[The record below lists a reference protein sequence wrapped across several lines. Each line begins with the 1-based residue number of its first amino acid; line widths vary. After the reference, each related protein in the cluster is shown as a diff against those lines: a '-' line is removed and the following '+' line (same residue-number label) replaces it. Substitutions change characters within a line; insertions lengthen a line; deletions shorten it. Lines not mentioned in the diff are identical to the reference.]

1 MKYKVL
7 EDFENY
13 EEVEQDVINLYRN
26 KIPKKLLDI
35 WKEYGFGSF
44 MDNYIKIINPNEYNE
59 LLIDSYFRGRESIPV
74 MLTGFGDIITW
85 EKNRYLGIVK
95 YRKGTFDIIEDGFEY
110 FLNDIIDS
118 EYVRDFLDNSQYK
131 EAIIENGKLNFEE
144 CFGYVPLL
152 ALGGNEKVENL
163 KKVKIKEHIKL
174 ITELAG
180 KIE

>member
-1 MKYKVL
+1 
-7 EDFENY
+7 
-13 EEVEQDVINLYRN
+13 
-26 KIPKKLLDI
+26 
-35 WKEYGFGSF
+35 
-44 MDNYIKIINPNEYNE
+44 
-59 LLIDSYFRGRESIPV
+59 
-74 MLTGFGDIITW
+74 MLTGLGDIITW

-110 FLNDIIDS
+110 FLDDIMDP

-152 ALGGNEKVENL
+152 GLGGSERVENL
-163 KKVKIKEHIKL
+163 KKVKIKEHIEL
-174 ITELAG
+174 ITQMVG

>member
-7 EDFENY
+7 DDFEKY
-13 EEVEQDVINLYRN
+13 EEVEQDIISLYNN

-44 MDNYIKIINPNEYNE
+44 MDNYIKIINPNEYKE
-59 LLIDSYFRGRESIPV
+59 LLGVSYFRGKEAIPV

-110 FLNDIIDS
+110 FLNDIMDT
-118 EYVRDFLDNSQYK
+118 EYVRDFLDNSQYQ
-131 EAIIENGKLNFEE
+131 EATIDNGKLNFDE

-152 ALGGNEKVENL
+152 GLGGSEKVENL
-163 KKVKIKEHIKL
+163 KKVKIKEHIEL
-174 ITELAG
+174 ITQMVG

>member
-7 EDFENY
+7 EDFKTY
-13 EEVEQDVINLYRN
+13 EEVEQDIINLYNN

-35 WKEYGFGSF
+35 WNEYGFGSF
-44 MDNYIKIINPNEYNE
+44 MDNYIKIINPNEYKE
-59 LLIDSYFRGRESIPV
+59 LLDASYFRGKESIPV

-110 FLNDIIDS
+110 FLNDIMDA
-118 EYVRDFLDNSQYK
+118 EYARDFLDNSQYK
-131 EAIIENGKLNFEE
+131 EAIIQNGKLNFEE

-152 ALGGNEKVENL
+152 GLGGSEKVENL
-163 KKVKIKEHIKL
+163 KKVKIKEHIEL
-174 ITELAG
+174 ITQMVG

>member
-7 EDFENY
+7 EDFETY
-13 EEVEQDVINLYRN
+13 KEVEQDVISLYNN

-35 WKEYGFGSF
+35 WKKYGFGSF
-44 MDNYIKIINPNEYNE
+44 MNNYIKIINPNEYKE
-59 LLIDSYFRGRESIPV
+59 LLEDSYFRGKESIPV
-74 MLTGFGDIITW
+74 MLTGFGDVITW

-110 FLNDIIDS
+110 FLNDIMDV
-118 EYVRDFLDNSQYK
+118 EYVRDFLDDSQYK
-131 EAIIENGKLNFEE
+131 EAITENGKLDFEE

-152 ALGGNEKVENL
+152 GLGGSEKVENL
-163 KKVKIKEHIKL
+163 KKVKIKEHIEL
-174 ITELAG
+174 ITQMVG